1 MKRRVNPYLVAVV
14 CHLTLCAALVGSL
27 YGCEMH
33 LRALAAESVPQEVFT
48 PPHVET
54 TVEIQESTP
63 KSVEI
68 SNEDILQDA
77 TSAEIILAKTVWGEA
92 RGCSVTEQAAVV
104 WCILNRVDSG
114 YGCGSII
121 ATVLEPNQFVGYHH
135 KNPLDKDI
143 LRLVKDV
150 LVRWELEDTNSGEV
164 GRVLPEDYLWF
175 SGDGKRNYFR
185 NAYEGGT
192 TWDWSLPS
200 PYGEEWED

>member
-1 MKRRVNPYLVAVV
+1 MRPHRISPFDVAQAIAIAFCIGVM
-14 CHLTLCAALVGSL
+14 LWYWPKAD
-27 YGCEMH
+27 
-33 LRALAAESVPQEVFT
+33 AAESVTQEVFT
-48 PPHVET
+48 PPPVET
-54 TVEIQESTP
+54 AVEIQESTP

-104 WCILNRVDSG
+104 WCVLNRVDAG
-114 YGCGSII
+114 YGSII
-121 ATVLEPNQFVGYHH
+121 ATVLEPKQFVGYHY
-135 KNPLDKDI
+135 KNPLDEDI

-200 PYGEEWED
+200 PYGEECSR